1 MSLAE
6 EANKRKERLR
16 KLKQDAETKMADHS
30 GTKRPGEGED
40 TLRFRAYQ
48 PEAASLQK
56 FKQQEPSVGPKA
68 NLDQD
73 TVENR
78 ALQIK
83 NDALL
88 DQERLAGELDL
99 ENLAPKKRN
108 WDLKR
113 DLATKR
119 KKLDQLTKIAMADI
133 IRDRLKASGDISL
146 AASATQEYM

>member
-6 EANKRKERLR
+6 EASKRKERLR
-16 KLKQDAETKMADHS
+16 KLKQDAEANNTAKLE
-30 GTKRPGEGED
+30 TKRPADGGD
-40 TLRFRAYQ
+40 SLRFRAYQ
-48 PEAASLQK
+48 PESESLQQ

-68 NLDQD
+68 NIDQD

-78 ALQIK
+78 ALKIK
-83 NDALL
+83 EEA
-88 DQERLAGELDL
+88 QAEEQRMAGDLDL

-113 DLATKR
+113 DLAK
-119 KKLDQLTKIAMADI
+119 KLEKLDQLTKIAMADI

-146 AASATQEYM
+146 AATAQAELI